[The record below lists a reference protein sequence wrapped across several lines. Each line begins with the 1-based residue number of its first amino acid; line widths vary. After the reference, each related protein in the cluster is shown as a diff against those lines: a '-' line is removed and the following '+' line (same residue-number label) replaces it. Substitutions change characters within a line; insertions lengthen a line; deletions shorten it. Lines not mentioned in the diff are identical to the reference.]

1 MRALILGVLILLA
14 PTAPAIGDIIAT
26 CYTDC
31 ETETDSNPA
40 FKACLARAANK
51 ADRLLN
57 QSYAA
62 LQDAVRKQAKVMD
75 QSPDGALSGLT
86 TAQKKWIDYRDSNCT
101 FEDDLAF
108 GGTASGGNYSGC
120 LCALS
125 YERINDFDRIREQ
138 VIGE

>member
-1 MRALILGVLILLA
+1 MRAPILGILILFA
-14 PTAPAIGDIIAT
+14 PIAPATGDILAT
-26 CYTDC
+26 CYTAC

-57 QSYAA
+57 QSYAT
-62 LQDAVRKQAKVMD
+62 LQDAVRKQAKAMD
-75 QSPDGALSGLT
+75 QSPDGALSALT

-101 FEDDLAF
+101 FEDTLAF